1 MGKSDKN
8 KNKKNNIEEVKD
20 LQESTS
26 VEEKEGSAESMS
38 AITSDMANEAT
49 DNDLVSGE
57 NAPMVL
63 AENLVKIYKT
73 SELEVLALQGLD
85 LRVERGELTAIIG
98 NSGSGKSTFLNML
111 GGLDEPSAGKLF
123 VDGKNLFKLTAK
135 EKVLYKRDTVGF
147 VWQNNGRNLLPFMNA
162 MENIMTPMHLTS
174 EKNKK
179 ERALELLDLVG
190 MSHRKFSRM
199 NQLSGGEQ
207 QRIAIAIALANK
219 PKLLLADEPTGSV
232 DRKTADYIFD
242 LFKRLNQEMGQT
254 IIIVTHD
261 VELSKKV
268 ARVVAIRD
276 GKISSERILK
286 EHYTNLGNGEINWM
300 EEETQDEYSIV
311 DRAGRIQIP
320 RNMHDTLELKGNK
333 IKVTMDEK
341 TIMLKNP
348 DDNAE

>member
-1 MGKSDKN
+1 MGKTL
-8 KNKKNNIEEVKD
+8 KKEKEKNIEVGNAA
-20 LQESTS
+20 
-26 VEEKEGSAESMS
+26 VKEGSAESMS
-38 AITSDMANEAT
+38 AMTSDMANEAT
-49 DNDLVSGE
+49 DNDLITGE
-57 NAPMVL
+57 NSPMVL

-123 VDGKNLFKLTAK
+123 VDGKNLFKLTQK
-135 EKVLYKRDTVGF
+135 EKVIYKRDTVGF

-162 MENIMTPMHLTS
+162 MENIMVPMHLTS

-190 MSHRKFSRM
+190 MSHRKYSRM

-242 LFKRLNQEMGQT
+242 LFKRLNKEYNQT

-286 EHYTNLGNGEINWM
+286 EHYNNIGNGEINWM
-300 EEETQDEYSIV
+300 EEETQDEYTIV

-320 RNMHDTLELKGNK
+320 RNMLDSLELKDNK
-333 IKVTMDEK
+333 IKVTIDDSIIKLENPQ
-341 TIMLKNP
+341 KNI
-348 DDNAE
+348 

>member
-1 MGKSDKN
+1 MGKPDKKN
-8 KNKKNNIEEVKD
+8 KNIKDTNEEVKD
-20 LQESTS
+20 IQDASA
-26 VEEKEGSAESMS
+26 EEVKEGSAESMS

-49 DNDLVSGE
+49 DADLISGD

-123 VDGKNLFKLTAK
+123 VDGKNLFKLTNK

-190 MSHRKFSRM
+190 MSHRKYSRM

-207 QRIAIAIALANK
+207 QRIAIAIALANR

-242 LFKRLNQEMGQT
+242 LFKRLNTEYHQT

-286 EHYTNLGNGEINWM
+286 EHYSNLGNGEINWM
-300 EEETQDEYSIV
+300 EEETQDEFSIV

-320 RNMHDTLELKGNK
+320 RNMLDSLELKGNK
-333 IKVTMDEK
+333 IKVTIEDK
-341 TIMLKNP
+341 TIMLQNP
-348 DDNAE
+348 EEKI

>member
-242 LFKRLNQEMGQT
+242 LFKRLNQEMSQT

-320 RNMHDTLELKGNK
+320 RNMLDTLELKGNK

>member
-20 LQESTS
+20 LQEPTS

-320 RNMHDTLELKGNK
+320 RNMLDTLELKGNK

>member
-1 MGKSDKN
+1 
-8 KNKKNNIEEVKD
+8 
-20 LQESTS
+20 
-26 VEEKEGSAESMS
+26 
-38 AITSDMANEAT
+38 
-49 DNDLVSGE
+49 
-57 NAPMVL
+57 
-63 AENLVKIYKT
+63 
-73 SELEVLALQGLD
+73 
-85 LRVERGELTAIIG
+85 
-98 NSGSGKSTFLNML
+98 ML

-286 EHYTNLGNGEINWM
+286 EHYSNLGNGEINWM

-320 RNMHDTLELKGNK
+320 RNMLDSLELKGNK
-333 IKVTMDEK
+333 IKVTCEDK
-341 TIMLKNP
+341 TIMLHNP
-348 DDNAE
+348 DDEQ